1 MKTGYLHSF
10 LFSPRSLSRNN
21 PNSSS
26 TKLIK
31 DKELRQSKL
40 ALSGVKKVIVI
51 RVLKSIRVSRGGSEV
66 NIEEEM

>member
-10 LFSPRSLSRNN
+10 LFSSRSLSRNN

-31 DKELRQSKL
+31 DNELRQSKL
-40 ALSGVKKVIVI
+40 DLSGVKKVIVI